1 MQTLDVI
8 NLMLGTMGEL
18 PLNSLEDS
26 HALLPAMQGALDDAN
41 RRIQADGW
49 WFNMED
55 VTLTPNPVD
64 SALYLPN
71 DCLSVRTD
79 KYNLVKRGNRVYNL
93 TGGTYVFTQS
103 QLKVELIREVAFE
116 DLPEIAASYIAAVAI
131 LKFQTDYD
139 GDTAK
144 GRQLANEVQ
153 TTHIAINV
161 AHTRS
166 RKSNLLLTNYRL
178 QNLKQITRGARRL
191 LGR

>member
-1 MQTLDVI
+1 MQTLAVI

-55 VTLTPNPVD
+55 LVLTPNPSD
-64 SALYLPN
+64 SSIYLPN
-71 DCLSVRTD
+71 DCLSVRTPA
-79 KYNLVKRGNRVYNL
+79 YNLVKRGNRIYNL
-93 TGGTYVFTQS
+93 TGGTYVFTQAN
-103 QLKVELIREVAFE
+103 LKVELIREVVFE
-116 DLPEIAASYIAAVAI
+116 DLPEIAASYISAVAI

-144 GRQLANEVQ
+144 ARQLQMEVQ
-153 TTHIAINV
+153 STHIDINT
-161 AHTRS
+161 AHTRN
-166 RKSNLLLTNYRL
+166 RKSNLLITNTRL
-178 QNLKQITRGARRL
+178 QNLKQITRGARRYIY
-191 LGR
+191 R